1 MEWVWLA
8 LLAFLVIAAVRATR
22 NRQLQARRRDEL
34 SSAQVA
40 SVKRAA
46 DEDVTVFGEELQ
58 ALDIELAGSDLDAG
72 TRADYQRALDTYEAA
87 KESAGAITA
96 TEDVR
101 HVSEILEDGR
111 YATAC
116 VRARVAD
123 EPLPQRLAP
132 CFFNP
137 QHGPSVNVVEWAPA
151 GGAPRD
157 VPACALDAERVRS
170 GAEPDSRK
178 VMVGPQR
185 VPYWQAGPAF
195 APYAAGYFATF
206 GLMEMMFIG
215 TMMGGVFGG
224 WGDGGYDSGYGEG
237 YDSGYDAGQ
246 DAGGDGGGYDS
257 GGGGGYDSGGGG
269 GFDGGG
275 MGGFDGGGF

>member
-116 VRARVAD
+116 VQARVAD

-137 QHGPSVNVVEWAPA
+137 QHGP
-151 GGAPRD
+151 
-157 VPACALDAERVRS
+157 
-170 GAEPDSRK
+170 
-178 VMVGPQR
+178 
-185 VPYWQAGPAF
+185 
-195 APYAAGYFATF
+195 
-206 GLMEMMFIG
+206 
-215 TMMGGVFGG
+215 
-224 WGDGGYDSGYGEG
+224 
-237 YDSGYDAGQ
+237 
-246 DAGGDGGGYDS
+246 
-257 GGGGGYDSGGGG
+257 
-269 GFDGGG
+269 
-275 MGGFDGGGF
+275 